1 MAAGRIASVLEIAI
15 GAYQIIPKPVIR
27 RDYIWFRLCE
37 RDKQL
42 NKHIMGEIFYI
53 ITFHRYIKNAAP

>member
-27 RDYIWFRLCE
+27 RDYIWLSAEQTR
-37 RDKQL
+37 
-42 NKHIMGEIFYI
+42 
-53 ITFHRYIKNAAP
+53 